1 MAAKAETK
9 DPREEDIAVV
19 VGDSGEGEDED
30 ATEGQRRLAEILST
44 YAAFRTLPNN
54 KQTKDRATKDPAK
67 TEGSVK
73 EDYFVWGMASSL
85 ALCGEKDNRCSKG
98 RAGKR

>member
-1 MAAKAETK
+1 MPQRAN
-9 DPREEDIAVV
+9 EDW
-19 VGDSGEGEDED
+19 
-30 ATEGQRRLAEILST
+30 QRYCRPMLHSELFLQGKTGSRSQNCVA
-44 YAAFRTLPNN
+44 PNN

-85 ALCGEKDNRCSKG
+85 ALWRKGLEEGEKGCLWREG
-98 RAGKR
+98 Q

>member
-1 MAAKAETK
+1 MGWHSCGTK

-44 YAAFRTLPNN
+44 YAAFRTLPSR
-54 KQTKDRATKDPAK
+54 Q
-67 TEGSVK
+67 
-73 EDYFVWGMASSL
+73 
-85 ALCGEKDNRCSKG
+85 NR
-98 RAGKR
+98 